1 MSTVGIK
8 CTPYLTPGETVVKV
22 SFHNDEPVLVNVP
35 DRVTCKVAS
44 VEPSRGDASH
54 SWKNAVLDNGE
65 SLSVPDFIKT
75 DDIVKVD
82 LENMIYKERVMK

>member
-1 MSTVGIK
+1 MSNAGIK
-8 CTPYLTPGETVVKV
+8 CTPFLTPGESIIKV
-22 SFHNDEPVLVNVP
+22 SFHGDEPVMVNVP

-44 VEPSRGDASH
+44 VEPSRGDSSN

-65 SLSVPDFIKT
+65 TLQVPDFIKA

-82 LENMIYKERVMK
+82 LENMIYKERVMN